1 MSGLKNGYDWAAY
14 YAAAYEKERK
24 HNTMLAG
31 QVADFERKQEDYQ
44 DNLERIYASPFW
56 KAVKPLH
63 GMFYK
68 ESPVTESDKAP
79 DDSGTDTGKSENSE
93 CYIENHTEAQEGMAV
108 DGLSLIHI

>member
-31 QVADFERKQEDYQ
+31 QVADCERRQEDYQ

-56 KAVKPLH
+56 KAIRPLH
-63 GMFYK
+63 DFFYK
-68 ESPVTESDKAP
+68 ETNVTESP
-79 DDSGTDTGKSENSE
+79 DSDSNVANETIEENNE
-93 CYIENHTEAQEGMAV
+93 CCEKKRQCWK
-108 DGLSLIHI
+108 GLSQCRAVGK